1 MENYKIGI
9 KLADGSFY
17 PILEEGKPQSQKIEL
32 TTVRDDQTTVQL
44 DLYRSSSD
52 NMEDAEYVDTLLVE
66 NLLPRPKET
75 PTLNLKI
82 EIDSENVLSASI
94 EDCESG
100 ESSATKVSLVN
111 LDSSERTIVP
121 DFSMIDTES
130 SDNEDSDF
138 LIENDEFAD
147 KSADIQEEAVAND
160 FSEADDLNLD
170 NFEDVDELLSD
181 EVESSQENDSVDVVE
196 ENSEFE
202 ESALPMDDFVQD
214 ETPVEVVSDD
224 VIEENIEEI
233 SEFENNFVAEDPTIA
248 PIDDMP
254 AFEEDTSVED
264 SDEMSAMP
272 ELDDMP
278 VFEEDTSAEDSDE
291 MSAMPELDDMPSFEE
306 DTSVED
312 SDEMSAMP
320 ELDDMPVFEEDT
332 SVEESDEMSVMP
344 ELDDMP
350 SFEEDT
356 TSEVSDEL
364 DEIPDIDIPVEN
376 DVSEE
381 NSFMSDSIL
390 GESNFDDDIA
400 SSENEFDSQETQISE
415 EAFPDFSDIPTTQID
430 NDESDL
436 EKDDGFFGIGNDYG
450 DLGDD
455 MDIDD
460 DMLETDAF
468 ASNVDTSGDL
478 DDSIPSPDLS
488 FSDLYVDTL
497 EEESSENKRCKIPV
511 LICSLCA
518 VVCVIALLLI
528 LFLTPSK
535 LKGKDESSEN
545 SIWQKEETVV
555 EEVIPVPVPTEPIVE
570 NIEPDVI
577 VEEEAK
583 EDEIV
588 IVEAPVV
595 TPKEPEIV
603 EEKLK
608 GVEYKIKWGD
618 TLWDIAGTYYKNPW
632 LYRFIADYNNLENPD
647 YIISGTIITIPPR

>member
-147 KSADIQEEAVAND
+147 KSADIQEETVAND

-214 ETPVEVVSDD
+214 ETPVEVVSDNI
-224 VIEENIEEI
+224 IEENIEEI

-254 AFEEDTSVED
+254 SFEEDTTSETSDEMSAMPDLDEMPSFEEDTSVEVSGEMSVMPELDDMPVFEEESSVED

-272 ELDDMP
+272 ELDDM
-278 VFEEDTSAEDSDE
+278 S
-291 MSAMPELDDMPSFEE
+291 
-306 DTSVED
+306 
-312 SDEMSAMP
+312 
-320 ELDDMPVFEEDT
+320 
-332 SVEESDEMSVMP
+332 
-344 ELDDMP
+344 

-415 EAFPDFSDIPTTQID
+415 EAFPDFSDISTTQID
-430 NDESDL
+430 NEESDL

-535 LKGKDESSEN
+535 LKGKDENSEN

-555 EEVIPVPVPTEPIVE
+555 EEVIPVPVPTEPVIE
-570 NIEPDVI
+570 DTEPDVI
-577 VEEEAK
+577 VEEESK

>member
-82 EIDSENVLSASI
+82 EIDAENVLSASI

-100 ESSATKVSLVN
+100 ESSETKVSLVT

-121 DFSMIDTES
+121 DFSMIDAES
-130 SDNEDSDF
+130 ADNEEEDS
-138 LIENDEFAD
+138 LLDE
-147 KSADIQEEAVAND
+147 SANNIVDEQEEVMA
-160 FSEADDLNLD
+160 SELSETDDLNLD
-170 NFEDVDELLSD
+170 DFGDVDELLSED
-181 EVESSQENDSVDVVE
+181 SELSQEIASSE
-196 ENSEFE
+196 ENIDFE
-202 ESALPMDDFVQD
+202 ESELPMDDLVQD
-214 ETPVEVVSDD
+214 EPPVEVVSDD
-224 VIEENIEEI
+224 IIEENTEDNLD
-233 SEFENNFVAEDPTIA
+233 FENSFVAEDPTIA
-248 PIDDMP
+248 PVDDIPSM
-254 AFEEDTSVED
+254 
-264 SDEMSAMP
+264 
-272 ELDDMP
+272 
-278 VFEEDTSAEDSDE
+278 
-291 MSAMPELDDMPSFEE
+291 DDMPSFEE
-306 DTSVED
+306 DTAVET
-312 SDEMSAMP
+312 SD
-320 ELDDMPVFEEDT
+320 ELDDIPSMDEMPSFEEDT
-332 SVEESDEMSVMP
+332 AVETPDELDDIPSMDEMPSFEDDTAVETSGELDDIPSMDEMPSFEEDTAVETSDELDDIPSMDEMP
-344 ELDDMP
+344 SFEEDTAVETSDELDDIPSMDDMP

-356 TSEVSDEL
+356 AVETSDEL
-364 DEIPDIDIPVEN
+364 EDMPDIDIPVEN
-376 DVSEE
+376 D
-381 NSFMSDSIL
+381 F
-390 GESNFDDDIA
+390 A
-400 SSENEFDSQETQISE
+400 SQETELSE
-415 EAFPDFSDIPTTQID
+415 EAFPDFSDIPTAQAD
-430 NDESDL
+430 KDESDL
-436 EKDDGFFGIGNDYG
+436 EDDDGFFGIGNDYG

-488 FSDLYVDTL
+488 FSDLYVDPV
-497 EEESSENKRCKIPV
+497 EEESSEKKRCKIPV

-518 VVCVIALLLI
+518 VICVIALLLI

-535 LKGKDESSEN
+535 LKGKDENSEN
-545 SIWQKEETVV
+545 SIWQEETVV
-555 EEVIPVPVPTEPIVE
+555 EEVATVPVPTEPVVE
-570 NIEPDVI
+570 DAELDVL

-595 TPKEPEIV
+595 TPKEPEVIP
-603 EEKLK
+603 EKLK

-632 LYRFIADYNNLENPD
+632 LYKFIADYNNLENPD
-647 YIISGTIITIPPR
+647 YIVSGTIITIPPR